1 MRAALIL
8 VGLAALVVMELGTP
22 PRKPKPVHE
31 QLSQT
36 TIGSSV
42 SHDTLDP
49 RDTAATTAQEPPKNI
64 DQQMRSAT
72 VGKSAMLLPKLAPS
86 REFPEQPS
94 TPIAPGRPLRSS
106 PAAQV
111 PSIACSEH

>member
-8 VGLAALVVMELGTP
+8 VGLAALVVMELGTTP

-31 QLSQT
+31 PLSQT
-36 TIGSSV
+36 TVGSSV
-42 SHDTLDP
+42 SRDTLDL

-72 VGKSAMLLPKLAPS
+72 VGKASPQAENFQNNRQRQSLPGD
-86 REFPEQPS
+86 R
-94 TPIAPGRPLRSS
+94 
-106 PAAQV
+106 
-111 PSIACSEH
+111 